1 MSTSS
6 KVAIHVK
13 LTAAEGK
20 GADLVAAFND
30 LYKPGGLDSEPG
42 TELHIIHQAKDNP
55 DTVVFYE
62 LYSDQDASDAHSKG
76 EVLRAVFPKLAG
88 LVAGA
93 PEMIIMEPKNGH
105 GHTV

>member
-1 MSTSS
+1 MA

-13 LTAAEGK
+13 LTAAPGK
-20 GADLVAAFND
+20 GDDLVAAFSE

-42 TELHIIHQAKDNP
+42 TEMHVIHQAKDNP

-62 LYSDQDASDAHSKG
+62 VYSDQDASDAHSKG
-76 EVLRAVFPKLAG
+76 EVLRSVFPKLAG

-93 PEMIIMEPKNGH
+93 PEMIVLEPKHGH
-105 GHTV
+105 GMAV